1 MGSELIVCAYFF
13 FLFYLFFFCQIL
25 TNAQMKTYTTV
36 RTSFTSVSTLV
47 DRTNVNAT
55 ATSTLLTE
63 NAKVISKLVN

>member
-1 MGSELIVCAYFF
+1 
-13 FLFYLFFFCQIL
+13 
-25 TNAQMKTYTTV
+25 MKTYTTV